1 MCKVNLLKTIYILF
15 GVFLFI
21 NLPAQRYDSK
31 DTLFVDFLPKVGMS
45 FIHKVEPGSTLYSI
59 SKKYKVELDDIYK
72 INKNLK
78 NKPLEYGSTIYVP
91 VNEGVLINKKV
102 LGNKNYERVY
112 YKVKEKETIFR
123 VAKIKLN
130 ISIDELKKINFLKS
144 NEIKAGQ
151 ILYVGYLNGRSKEID
166 IMPEKIICSKAK
178 VISKDEKNIASN
190 PVIVVENKR
199 KSEIDD
205 RKKQKD
211 TKNIVK
217 DEKNKNFELKIA
229 KTNSDNKDVNQ
240 KIKDK
245 KSIIKPEVKE
255 KIKFVSIIS
264 RPVSIDEIQEAE
276 VKPQILKSHYDSG
289 IALWNKES
297 RVRGTYVL
305 SNEAALNTMIEISN
319 PMVQR
324 KIFARVIGNIP
335 LNTYPDN
342 VKVVLSP
349 DAALDL
355 GAIDSRFFVKLNYL
369 K

>member
-21 NLPAQRYDSK
+21 NLSAQRHDRK
-31 DTLFVDFLPKVGMS
+31 DTLFVDFLPKAGMS
-45 FIHKVEPGSTLYSI
+45 FLHNVEPGSTLYSI
-59 SKKYKVELDDIYK
+59 SKKYQVELDDIYK

-78 NKPLEYGSTIYVP
+78 NKPLEYGSSIYVP
-91 VNEGVLINKKV
+91 VKEGVLIYKKI
-102 LGNKNYERVY
+102 LGNKNYEMVY

-130 ISIDELKKINFLKS
+130 ISIEELKRLNYLKS

-151 ILYVGYLNGRSKEID
+151 ILYVGYINGRSKEFETMAD
-166 IMPEKIICSKAK
+166 KIVGSKGK
-178 VISKDEKNIASN
+178 VIKKEEGNIKYKPLMVSN
-190 PVIVVENKR
+190 NK
-199 KSEIDD
+199 KQSEIEDNL
-205 RKKQKD
+205 KQKD
-211 TKNIVK
+211 TKKIVK
-217 DEKNKNFELKIA
+217 AEKKKNSEFKIV
-229 KTNSDNKDVNQ
+229 KTNSDKNDVNQ
-240 KIKDK
+240 NIKDK
-245 KSIIKPEVKE
+245 KRIINLEAKE
-255 KIKFVSIIS
+255 KMEFVGVIS
-264 RPVSIDEIQEAE
+264 RPVSIDEIQETE

-355 GAIDSRFFVKLNYL
+355 GAVDSRFFVKLNYL